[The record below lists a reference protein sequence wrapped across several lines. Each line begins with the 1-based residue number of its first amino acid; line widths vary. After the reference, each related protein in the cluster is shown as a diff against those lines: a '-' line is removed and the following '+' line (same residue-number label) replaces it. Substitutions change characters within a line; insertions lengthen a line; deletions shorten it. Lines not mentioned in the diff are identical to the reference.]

1 MFGLGGYLDT
11 WGNFKP
17 SVLRPAPTT
26 FFSFRLVTPAAW
38 CRTCWC
44 LLIFFSQNL
53 PLQIKQHGAERIR
66 KQLSDTDKTRE
77 QQQEKPANQFKCDT
91 CDFTTRSR
99 YALKAHDL
107 SEHKERLCDL
117 LDANY

>member
-1 MFGLGGYLDT
+1 M
-11 WGNFKP
+11 
-17 SVLRPAPTT
+17 
-26 FFSFRLVTPAAW
+26 
-38 CRTCWC
+38 
-44 LLIFFSQNL
+44 IFQNL

-91 CDFTTRSR
+91 CEFTTRSR